1 LFPIGCCIFGEKI
14 LKNLTEKECRELLG
28 RNIKRFRNQ
37 RGISQLDLALEID
50 ISATFMSDIE
60 KGRTWVSAK
69 TLTEIAKA
77 LHIEVFELLK
87 PGESAVTPSNGVS
100 EILEKYISEVNGI
113 ITQSIEN
120 SVAPAISAIINDS
133 LKKFVK
139 QMAR

>member
-69 TLTEIAKA
+69 TLTEIEKA
-77 LHIEVFELLK
+77 LNIEVFELLK
-87 PGESAVTPSNGVS
+87 PGESIDASNSVA
-100 EILEKYISEVNGI
+100 EILQKYIGEVNGI

-120 SVAPAISAIINDS
+120 SIAPAVAAIINES
-133 LKKFVK
+133 LEKIVK
-139 QMAR
+139 QLAR